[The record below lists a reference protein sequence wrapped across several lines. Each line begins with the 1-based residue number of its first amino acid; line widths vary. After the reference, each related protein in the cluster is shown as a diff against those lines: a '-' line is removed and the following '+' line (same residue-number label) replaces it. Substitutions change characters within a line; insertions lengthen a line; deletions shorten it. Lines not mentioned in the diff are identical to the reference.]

1 MWNAPATTPGQLPE
15 PKEGV
20 KRLVVLMAFDKDPD
34 TGDLL
39 PAFEAREM
47 PDERRAVTT
56 AKEMARRHDGVITW
70 VREAD
75 LSLGEYEWSEVLSST
90 APCRIWIEMSGRVN

>member
-1 MWNAPATTPGQLPE
+1 MWKASATTPGQLPE
-15 PKEGV
+15 PKDRV

-39 PAFEAREM
+39 PAFEARDM

-70 VREAD
+70 VREAN
-75 LSLGEYEWSEVLSST
+75 LRLGECGWSQVLFQHGSI
-90 APCRIWIEMSGRVN
+90 PDMN